1 RVGLVARLGES
12 VETVQPQRDGTF
24 EVRST
29 VATYRAQRVV
39 LSIGTRG
46 KPRTLQVPG
55 ENLPK
60 VFSLLEDPDEWRGR
74 NVLVV
79 GGGDS
84 ACEAA
89 LALADAGAK
98 VMISYRGKG
107 FNRAAAKN
115 KQAIESYAQ
124 QGRVKAKLGSNVVSF
139 EPDSVT
145 LALGDGSQK
154 RYPNDGTFVL
164 IGADPPV

>member
-1 RVGLVARLGES
+1 
-12 VETVQPQRDGTF
+12 
-24 EVRST
+24 
-29 VATYRAQRVV
+29 
-39 LSIGTRG
+39 
-46 KPRTLQVPG
+46 G

-60 VFSLLEDPDEWRGR
+60 VFSLLDDPDEWRGR
-74 NVLVV
+74 SVLVV

-107 FNRAAAKN
+107 FSRAQPKNR
-115 KQAIESYAQ
+115 QAIESYAA
-124 QGRVKAKLGSNVVSF
+124 QGRVKAKLGSQVLAF

-145 LALGDGSQK
+145 VALHDGAQK
-154 RYPNDGTFVL
+154 RYANDAAFVL
-164 IGADPPV
+164 IGADPPVQWLEKMGIRFIDRPHQHQMGKTDDVVRRFAPHALECPEDAARAAA